1 MPENRASYTKVDVN
15 QTPGKKSL
23 KSKSA
28 RLRRRKL
35 RKSIAL
41 EKNIKL
47 YIEGQKLIPYDKKQH
62 GHVNTVQTYTLMSQW
77 TSFFI
82 YFQVFYL
89 IVIMIVL
96 TVMTLILL
104 FQKKD
109 DDEDDIYQKYVLDQK
124 DLWDEDSLPSR
135 A

>member
-1 MPENRASYTKVDVN
+1 
-15 QTPGKKSL
+15 
-23 KSKSA
+23 
-28 RLRRRKL
+28 
-35 RKSIAL
+35 
-41 EKNIKL
+41 
-47 YIEGQKLIPYDKKQH
+47 
-62 GHVNTVQTYTLMSQW
+62 
-77 TSFFI
+77 
-82 YFQVFYL
+82 
-89 IVIMIVL
+89 MIVL